1 MEEEKLKELLQI
13 VIENF
18 IDKGEPIGSKFL
30 HSLESTDYAP
40 STLRKYLN
48 LLEKEGLLY
57 QPYNSAGRIPT
68 VKGLSNYLDTILA
81 VESEENQF
89 DWQFEVDTVR
99 DNLKTV
105 VEALGEYMDG
115 VVVGFLKEDEYY
127 YLGMSSLLTETLIDD
142 HETTRYI
149 VKFIET
155 RKIIQELDA
164 KLIKRDQVYYTFIEN
179 GEKLI
184 SAIYTKIE
192 IQGYDAIISILGPAR
207 VDHRKNIQVLKKF
220 LEAGIHK

>member
-1 MEEEKLKELLQI
+1 MKKDKLKELLQI

-30 HSLESTDYAP
+30 HSLESTNYAP

-48 LLEKEGLLY
+48 LLEQEGLLY

-68 VKGLSNYLDTILA
+68 VKGLSNYLDSILA
-81 VESEENQF
+81 IPDDQEDYQFAREFDVDRARENLRSLI
-89 DWQFEVDTVR
+89 EV
-99 DNLKTV
+99 
-105 VEALGEYMDG
+105 LGEYIDG

-127 YLGMSSLLTETLIDD
+127 YLGINSLLKETLIDD

-149 VKFIET
+149 VKFIESK
-155 RKIIQELDA
+155 KIVQELDA
-164 KLIKRDQVYYTFIEN
+164 KLIKTGDLYYTFIQN

-184 SAIYTKIE
+184 SVVYTKVE
-192 IQGYDAIISILGPAR
+192 VNGYSAVVSIL
-207 VDHRKNIQVLKKF
+207 
-220 LEAGIHK
+220 